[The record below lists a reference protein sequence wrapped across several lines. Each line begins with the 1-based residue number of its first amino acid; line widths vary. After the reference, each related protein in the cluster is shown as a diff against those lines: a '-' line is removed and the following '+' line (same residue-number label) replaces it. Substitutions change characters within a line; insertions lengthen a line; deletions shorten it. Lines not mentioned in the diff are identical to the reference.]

1 LLKEKEEE
9 EEEGGGGEG
18 GRCIKAKAMNEVDA
32 ELDRATP
39 ASVRNDADEPLTPIS
54 AQLLSSLSLSLSL
67 RANVREPLGL
77 LPCK

>member
-39 ASVRNDADEPLTPIS
+39 ASVRNDADEPLTPPIS

-67 RANVREPLGL
+67 SPSVLMYASR
-77 LPCK
+77 